1 MDSLSIAS
9 RGQSQIG
16 VASALSLMT
25 ILQIL
30 GTSCVLALTALA
42 PIVAAD
48 LGIGAHWIGYQISLI
63 YFAGMFA
70 SAFAGAI
77 VTALGT
83 RRVVLVETTFFA
95 VGLLC
100 LGTGQLWL
108 MVLASVL
115 IGVGY
120 GLNNPASSEILER
133 VVPKARRN
141 LIFSIKQSGVPVG
154 AVVANLF
161 LPALVLLLGGNWRVA
176 LLVYTLSLVGIFL
189 AMQYMLPKQAAP
201 QDRASP
207 GFILKGLIRDQAY
220 ILRHPQQRGLAFI
233 GGLFSACQLMVTAF
247 AVVTLVDQGWSPVAA
262 GSIGAGMHA
271 VGAVGRISWGLAA
284 DRFGCFRI
292 LTVIGL
298 IIGALSFSLVWLA
311 AFPPLVQAGCF
322 VALGFVVSGW
332 NGVMLA
338 GIAQT
343 APEGRVGGNTGAAL
357 VYTFVGV
364 IIGPS
369 VFAVLYGVTGVYTIC
384 FALVTLLGLIGAL
397 IAGATQRASRV

>member
-1 MDSLSIAS
+1 MNSLSIAS
-9 RGQSQIG
+9 RGQRQIG
-16 VASALSLMT
+16 VASALGLMT
-25 ILQIL
+25 VLQIL

-48 LGIGAHWIGYQISLI
+48 LDIGAHWIGYQISLI

-77 VTALGT
+77 VAALGT
-83 RRVVLVETTFFA
+83 RRVVLLESALFGM
-95 VGLLC
+95 GLVFLSM
-100 LGTGQLWL
+100 GQLWL
-108 MVLASVL
+108 LVLASVL
-115 IGVGY
+115 VGIGY

-154 AVVANLF
+154 AVVANLL
-161 LPALVLLLGGNWRVA
+161 LPALVIALGGDWRFA
-176 LLVYTLSLVGIFL
+176 ILLYSLSLVVIFV
-189 AMQYMLPKQAAP
+189 AMFLMLPGRTVP
-201 QDRASP
+201 RERASIRS
-207 GFILKGLIRDQAY
+207 ILSGLIGDQTY
-220 ILRHPQQRGLAFI
+220 ILRRADQRGLAFI
-233 GGLFSACQLMVTAF
+233 GGVFSACQLMVTAF
-247 AVVTLVDQGWSPVAA
+247 AVVTLVEQGWTPVAA
-262 GSIGAGMHA
+262 GSVGAAMHA

-298 IIGALSFSLVWLA
+298 IIAALSISILWLSNFPLALQA
-311 AFPPLVQAGCF
+311 ACF
-322 VALGFVVSGW
+322 IGLGFVASGW

-369 VFAVLYGVTGVYTIC
+369 VFAVLYGVAGTYTIC
-384 FALVTLLGLIGAL
+384 FAVVTLLGLIGAAL
-397 IAGATQRASRV
+397 ARATQHATAV

>member
-1 MDSLSIAS
+1 MNSLSIAS
-9 RGQSQIG
+9 RGQRQIG
-16 VASALSLMT
+16 VASALGLMT
-25 ILQIL
+25 VLQIL

-42 PIVAAD
+42 PIVATD
-48 LGIGAHWIGYQISLI
+48 LNIGAHWIGYQISLI
-63 YFAGMFA
+63 YCAGMFA

-77 VTALGT
+77 VAALGT
-83 RRVVLVETTFFA
+83 RRVVLLESTLF
-95 VGLLC
+95 GLGLVF
-100 LGTGQLWL
+100 LSMGQLWL
-108 MVLASVL
+108 MGLASVL
-115 IGVGY
+115 VGIGY

-154 AVVANLF
+154 AVVANLL
-161 LPALVLLLGGNWRVA
+161 LPALVVALGGDWRFAV
-176 LLVYTLSLVGIFL
+176 LLYSLSLVVIFA
-189 AMQYMLPKQAAP
+189 AMYLMLPGPRVPREQASL
-201 QDRASP
+201 RS
-207 GFILKGLIRDQAY
+207 ILSGLITDQTY
-220 ILRHPQQRGLAFI
+220 ILRRADQRGLAFI

-247 AVVTLVDQGWSPVAA
+247 AVVTLVEQGWTPVAA
-262 GSIGAGMHA
+262 GSVGAAMHA

-298 IIGALSFSLVWLA
+298 IIAALSISILWLA
-311 AFPPLVQAGCF
+311 SFPLALQAACF
-322 VALGFVVSGW
+322 IGLGFVASGW

-369 VFAVLYGVTGVYTIC
+369 VFAVLYGVTGSYTIC
-384 FALVTLLGLIGAL
+384 FALVILLGLTGAAL
-397 IAGATQRASRV
+397 ARATQHATAV